1 MEAELTAREGKQ
13 KGVAMAWAVKGKA
26 GKGKW
31 TYDGDDAGLGIPY
44 RSLRD
49 DDAEVDAALDAALD
63 AAHETLAD
71 RAGKGGFMIGDLQRA
86 ADRRLENMNNA
97 VRYGFGKGVD
107 RAAPP

>member
-1 MEAELTAREGKQ
+1 MLSTTRKSLTCD
-13 KGVAMAWAVKGKA
+13 
-26 GKGKW
+26 
-31 TYDGDDAGLGIPY
+31 TTSIPY
-44 RSLRD
+44 YTTDFTSND
-49 DDAEVDAALDAALD
+49 KDAEVDAALDAALD